1 MFFFELFILRIIN
14 FVIKVLLEMVFILLD
29 SDVFDILWGY
39 IDFKVLRF
47 IYGIVFV
54 IELF

>member
-14 FVIKVLLEMVFILLD
+14 FVIEVLLEMVFILLD

-39 IDFKVLRF
+39 IDLKVLRF

>member
-14 FVIKVLLEMVFILLD
+14 FVIEVLLEMVFILLD

>member
-14 FVIKVLLEMVFILLD
+14 FVIEVLLEMVFILLD

-39 IDFKVLRF
+39 VDFKVLRF

>member
-14 FVIKVLLEMVFILLD
+14 FVIEVLLEMVFILLD

-39 IDFKVLRF
+39 IDVKVLRF

>member
-14 FVIKVLLEMVFILLD
+14 FVIEVLLEMVFILLD
-29 SDVFDILWGY
+29 SDVFDILWGHV
-39 IDFKVLRF
+39 DFKVLRF